1 MNQIL
6 ISFYKDAFKSLHCS
20 VCNGKVNIAK
30 PLLLLA
36 MLDLMDYSTQD
47 NRIDISNIIKKYTEL
62 QKQYEST
69 TPYQYP
75 IYFLENEEFFHLK
88 WRNTRIKTHAPS
100 AKLIR
105 ENVEYAYFDNALWDL
120 LQDKQMRE
128 CFKTVITSNF
138 LK

>member
-6 ISFYKDAFKSLHCS
+6 VSFYKDAFKSLHCS

-36 MLDLMDYSTQD
+36 MLDLIDYSTRD
-47 NRIDISNIIKKYTEL
+47 NRIDISSIAEKYTEL

-69 TPYQYP
+69 TPCQYP
-75 IYFLENEEFFHLK
+75 LYFMENEEFFHLK
-88 WRNTRIKTHAPS
+88 WRDTRIKTHTPS

-128 CFKTVITSNF
+128 CFKTIIISNF

>member
-88 WRNTRIKTHAPS
+88 WRNTRIKTHTPS

-128 CFKTVITSNF
+128 CVKTVITSNF

>member
-47 NRIDISNIIKKYTEL
+47 NRIDISNIIKKYTDY
-62 QKQYEST
+62 K
-69 TPYQYP
+69 
-75 IYFLENEEFFHLK
+75 N
-88 WRNTRIKTHAPS
+88 N
-100 AKLIR
+100 
-105 ENVEYAYFDNALWDL
+105 
-120 LQDKQMRE
+120 MRVRLHISILYI
-128 CFKTVITSNF
+128 F
-138 LK
+138 

>member
-36 MLDLMDYSTQD
+36 MLELMDYSTQD
-47 NRIDISNIIKKYTEL
+47 NRIDISNIIEKYTEL

-88 WRNTRIKTHAPS
+88 WRNTRIKTHTPS

>member
-69 TPYQYP
+69 TPYQ
-75 IYFLENEEFFHLK
+75 FLYIF
-88 WRNTRIKTHAPS
+88 
-100 AKLIR
+100 
-105 ENVEYAYFDNALWDL
+105 
-120 LQDKQMRE
+120 
-128 CFKTVITSNF
+128 
-138 LK
+138 

>member
-88 WRNTRIKTHAPS
+88 WRNTRIKTHTPS

>member
-88 WRNTRIKTHAPS
+88 WRNTRIKTHTPS

-105 ENVEYAYFDNALWDL
+105 
-120 LQDKQMRE
+120 
-128 CFKTVITSNF
+128 
-138 LK
+138 

>member
-47 NRIDISNIIKKYTEL
+47 NRIDISKKL
-62 QKQYEST
+62 
-69 TPYQYP
+69 
-75 IYFLENEEFFHLK
+75 F
-88 WRNTRIKTHAPS
+88 
-100 AKLIR
+100 
-105 ENVEYAYFDNALWDL
+105 
-120 LQDKQMRE
+120 
-128 CFKTVITSNF
+128 
-138 LK
+138 